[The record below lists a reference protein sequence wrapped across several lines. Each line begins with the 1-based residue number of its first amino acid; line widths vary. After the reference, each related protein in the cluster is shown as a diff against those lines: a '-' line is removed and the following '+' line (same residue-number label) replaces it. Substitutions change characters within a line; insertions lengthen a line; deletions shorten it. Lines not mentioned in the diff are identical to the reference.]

1 MRVSIHRFVLNKS
14 QGFTLMELLVVLF
27 IVAILSVIGYQQF
40 QKHLL
45 NGRVQDGTE
54 KLLETAGLLER
65 CYSRTSSYLDCNL
78 TFPVHSAQGFY
89 RVTAETLTATSYRL
103 VASVQSVDAT
113 CSWLALEHTGLR
125 DSDNACW

>member
-1 MRVSIHRFVLNKS
+1 MRVSIHRCVLNRN

-40 QKHLL
+40 QKHLQ
-45 NGRVQDGTE
+45 NGRVHDGTE
-54 KLLETAGLLER
+54 KLLEVASLLER
-65 CYSRTSSYLDCNL
+65 CYSRSSSYLDCQ
-78 TFPVHSAQGFY
+78 TFPVDSAQGFY

-103 VASVQSVDAT
+103 VATVQSVDSA
-113 CSWLALEHTGLR
+113 CGWLALEHTGFR